1 MFGIAALYTALK
13 VGESRLPHMLEELG
27 LQQAVGTHQPGLAI
41 LFQHRLALFVGHGDH
56 RPLLAVAH
64 LHDRFPHGAPQRRV
78 LAPFGPADLL
88 FHHRQ
93 IDNVEVIVEHIPSQP
108 VTGFPVAL
116 VGVHDRGDD
125 VLFPARDLLG
135 QLVHLGVE
143 LLGVFI
149 AAVGLEIV
157 GVHIKHQLVKDVGI
171 RFQTSGGNDAF
182 FHHPIKLLGV
192 SSCLAGFEGYVV
204 VAVFQQHIRV
214 GVHFVLAFVVPLPH
228 RDGIFTVALI
238 AHHGPMDFADRRLLS
253 WVRFCCGW
261 GTQMLWKASDP
272 L

>member
-1 MFGIAALYTALK
+1 M
-13 VGESRLPHMLEELG
+13 
-27 LQQAVGTHQPGLAI
+27 
-41 LFQHRLALFVGHGDH
+41 
-56 RPLLAVAH
+56 
-64 LHDRFPHGAPQRRV
+64 
-78 LAPFGPADLL
+78 
-88 FHHRQ
+88 
-93 IDNVEVIVEHIPSQP
+93 EHIPSQP

-143 LLGVFI
+143 LLGILI
-149 AAVGLEIV
+149 ATVGLKIV
-157 GVHIKHQLVKDVGI
+157 GVHIKHQLVKDVGV
-171 RFQTSGGNDAF
+171 RFQPSGGNDAF
-182 FHHPIKLLGV
+182 LHHPVKLLGV
-192 SSCLAGFEGYVV
+192 SSCLAGLKGHIVA
-204 VAVFQQHIRV
+204 AVFQQHIRV
-214 GVHFVLAFVVPLPH
+214 GVHFVLAFVVPFPH

-238 AHHGPMDFADRRLLS
+238 AHHGPMNFADRRLLS